1 MARSVRR
8 TTAALRPAVTARHLC
23 VSSSSDAVGFVVP
36 YDVKPS
42 PLGGVGIFARELIPT
57 GTLVWK
63 MAPNVNC
70 KGITGTEVRSHLASL
85 ATAEEKY
92 YFASHIWV
100 GDGLAWTPLNGDQVD
115 LWNHSN
121 DANIA
126 DGSFDGIACKDIP
139 AGGEMLCDYSS
150 FEYPPWLIDLYHG
163 YSVPYDF
170 INIKGHIKDQTK

>member
-1 MARSVRR
+1 MLRSLSR
-8 TTAALRPAVTARHLC
+8 TAAALRPAAVARHL
-23 VSSSSDAVGFVVP
+23 SSSSDAVGFVVP

-63 MAPNVNC
+63 TAPNVNC
-70 KGITGTEVRSHLASL
+70 KGITQAEVRSHLASL
-85 ATAEEKY
+85 ATDEEKY

-100 GDGLAWTPLNGDQVD
+100 GDGLAWYPLEGDQVD

-126 DGSFDGIACKDIP
+126 DGSFDGIACKDIQ
-139 AGGEMLCDYSS
+139 AGDEMLCDYSS
-150 FEYPPWLIDLYHG
+150 FEYPQWLMDVYHE
-163 YSVPYDF
+163 YDVPYDY
-170 INIKGHIKDQTK
+170 INIKEVTK